1 MTNEEIVEKIQEE
14 TDPDRY
20 MLMLWEQNEAYICY
34 IIKKTFGT
42 QINEEDY
49 ADLKQ
54 EGFIALMKAAHGFFP
69 DNGAGF
75 STFAYKVIQNHLTRY
90 ADTCCHRSLRL
101 PSYMEK
107 RILEYNKMVR
117 EYTKEH
123 GKRPP
128 DELIMSTMGL
138 TEKSYKSLLKTVH
151 QMNVKSLDE
160 EISPE
165 YDSKTLA
172 DYIDAGIDLADL
184 VCKPI
189 WLEELHRALD
199 KALGILD
206 CKAQKAIRAR
216 YYDNMSYEAIS
227 ILLGYA
233 SGQTVRNTVLQS
245 FWKICQSKYAEDL
258 KLFMWEG
265 YQPRRDRYIPPYD
278 EDIGSGWD
286 EEEE

>member
-1 MTNEEIVEKIQEE
+1 MTNEEIVKKIQEG

-20 MLMLWEQNEAYICY
+20 MLMLWEQNEAFVNYVIR
-34 IIKKTFGT
+34 KTFGT
-42 QINEEDY
+42 QINDEDY
-49 ADLKQ
+49 EDLKQ
-54 EGFIALMKAAHGFFP
+54 EGFIALMKAAHRFFP

-90 ADTCCHRSLRL
+90 SNTCCHRGLRL
-101 PSYMEK
+101 SDSMEK
-107 RILEYNKMVR
+107 RILEYNKIVR

-128 DELIMSTMGL
+128 DEFIMSSL
-138 TEKSYKSLLKTVH
+138 ELSAESYKRLLKTVH

-165 YDSKTLA
+165 DDSKTLA
-172 DYIDAGIDLADL
+172 DFIDAGIDLAEL

-189 WLEELHRALD
+189 WVEELHRTLD
-199 KALGILD
+199 KALGILN
-206 CKAQKAIRAR
+206 CKTQKAIRAK

-233 SGQTVRNTVLQS
+233 NGRSVFDIIYQGFL
-245 FWKICQSKYAEDL
+245 KICRSKYAEEL
-258 KLFMWEG
+258 IQFMYEG
-265 YQPRRDRYIPPYD
+265 FQPKCYRYIPPYD

-286 EEEE
+286 DEEE